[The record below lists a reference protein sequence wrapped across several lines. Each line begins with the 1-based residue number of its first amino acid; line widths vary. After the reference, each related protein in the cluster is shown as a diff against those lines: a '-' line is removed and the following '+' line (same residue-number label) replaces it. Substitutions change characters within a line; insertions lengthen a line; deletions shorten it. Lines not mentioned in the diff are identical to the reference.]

1 MNAAWP
7 RVTKGNEQA
16 LKAREHRERK
26 WIAPIA
32 KRRSAAT
39 VSPRTLSFCPKAMSA
54 TSLEMRDLLQEA
66 PWANHLTAEQLARVA
81 METQVAKYA
90 SGSVVCQEGLPALHW
105 VGVLDGMVK
114 VDTVSPDG
122 RSTTFIGVSSGGW
135 LGEGSLIKHELR
147 PYEVITLRD
156 SWIALMPL
164 TTFDWL
170 FETSLAFNHF
180 LVRQLNARLGQF
192 VAVVESCRMQSTTAQ
207 VAVCVAELFNPMLC
221 SATSDTLRISQEEI
235 ARLCGLSRQIANRA
249 LHELQAAGFVRVQYG
264 TINVLDV
271 ESLLDFGKGM
281 RSLAVGTRLN

>member
-1 MNAAWP
+1 MPA
-7 RVTKGNEQA
+7 
-16 LKAREHRERK
+16 
-26 WIAPIA
+26 
-32 KRRSAAT
+32 
-39 VSPRTLSFCPKAMSA
+39 SP
-54 TSLEMRDLLQEA
+54 LEMRDRLAEA
-66 PWANHLTAEQLARVA
+66 PWASHLTAEQLVRVKE
-81 METQVAKYA
+81 ETQVMKYA
-90 SGSVVCQEGLPALHW
+90 AGSVVCREGVPAQHW

-135 LGEGSLIKHELR
+135 LGEGSILKRELR

-156 SWIALMPL
+156 SWIALMPMK
-164 TTFDWL
+164 TFDWL

-221 SATSDTLRISQEEI
+221 SATSDAVQISQEEI
-235 ARLCGLSRQIANRA
+235 ARLCGLSRQTANRA
-249 LHELQAAGFVRVQYG
+249 LHELQVAGFVRIQYG

-271 ESLLDFGKGM
+271 EGLHAFGRGAELRQDALRPM
-281 RSLAVGTRLN
+281 AGVTRPH